1 MHEYSFKFLLNSSQ
15 AQHLAASQWSQA
27 VWQGS
32 SYGEHFSLVCWG
44 TPDAFVLR
52 LFSSCVKALRTKA
65 YLWRVEYTQWAH
77 SQQPTAQPYRLP
89 QLKSGLIYSTLTPD
103 RWSYSEISWR
113 HLYFFSIHLSS
124 FTFKPWP
131 TKAYSQLRSKFKRS
145 KNTEKCNQ
153 CHTSSLSSTKFG
165 LLVLAQ
171 SRQANSTKTIHWLFP
186 QVITSVGWKSN
197 QTQFL

>member
-1 MHEYSFKFLLNSSQ
+1 MEGWIHS
-15 AQHLAASQWSQA
+15 
-27 VWQGS
+27 V
-32 SYGEHFSLVCWG
+32 G
-44 TPDAFVLR
+44 T
-52 LFSSCVKALRTKA
+52 
-65 YLWRVEYTQWAH
+65 
-77 SQQPTAQPYRLP
+77 QPTAQPYRLP

-103 RWSYSEISWR
+103 RWSYGEISWR

-131 TKAYSQLRSKFKRS
+131 TKAYSQLLSKFKRS

-186 QVITSVGWKSN
+186 PSDNLCRLKIKPNAVPLMTTTLAQKVNKCRLQMLKWPKLQHLKAVNNLSFSWVN
-197 QTQFL
+197 F